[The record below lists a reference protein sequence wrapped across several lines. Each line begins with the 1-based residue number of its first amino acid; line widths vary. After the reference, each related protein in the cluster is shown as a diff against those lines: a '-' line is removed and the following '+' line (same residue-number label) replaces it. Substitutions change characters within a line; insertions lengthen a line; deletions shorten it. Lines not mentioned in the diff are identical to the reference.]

1 MAICDWPAD
10 ERPREKLLKKGASAL
25 SDSELLAIFLRTGV
39 PGKTALDLAREM
51 IQFYGGLKGLLNTS
65 KAEFCCFPGMG
76 DAKFA
81 QLQASLEMTQRYFHE
96 EMCESDVL
104 TNPEASKNF
113 VRLALAGRQFETF
126 ACVYLNSQHQMLGF
140 EELFQ
145 GTLDAA
151 SVYPREVV
159 RQVLAQGAGAVIFC
173 HNHPSGSTE
182 VSKADR
188 QITKRLAEAL
198 ALIDVKVLDHLI
210 VAGATVVSFA
220 ELGLI

>member
-1 MAICDWPAD
+1 MAICDWPLD

-25 SDSELLAIFLRTGV
+25 SDSELLAIFLRTGI

-51 IQFYGGLKGLLNTS
+51 IQFYGGLKGLLNAS

-76 DAKFA
+76 GAKYA
-81 QLQASLEMTQRYFHE
+81 QLQASLEMSQRYFHE
-96 EMCESDVL
+96 EMRESDVM
-104 TNPEASKNF
+104 TSPEASKNF

-126 ACVYLNSQHQMLGF
+126 ACLYLDSQHQMLGF

-182 VSKADR
+182 VSRADR
-188 QITKRLAEAL
+188 QITKRLSEAL